1 MAAQAEG
8 LGDNGCEVLHQPFRL
23 LVWKGKQ
30 KTWFLSVISPTRS
43 HTSILKQYVS
53 GRGKRWTVYVSGWSR
68 QLGQACIGFSCQGL
82 GPWST
87 APSLPGQTL
96 SKGGTSLQSPPYKW
110 SQVMT
115 GRSGHERAV
124 GLRVGSQGCCW
135 VTWNIYA
142 KLKKKKKI
150 ATSSGMIQPKYRG
163 QGLENEWSPQTVPF
177 GQGAIWT
184 NGDLLCP
191 GLFRFCKFINGWS
204 SSRTWVQWCS
214 RRVGPSLQGFKWLV
228 SNMEVFKDLY
238 LAMDTSFSS
247 FLSTYLKITVTMGS
261 FTEHAWQLSDTVLNC
276 LQRLSQWILR
286 ITL

>member
-68 QLGQACIGFSCQGL
+68 QLGQACNGFSCQGL

-96 SKGGTSLQSPPYKW
+96 GKGGTSLQSLPYKW
-110 SQVMT
+110 SQGMT

-124 GLRVGSQGCCW
+124 GLRVGSQGCWW

-142 KLKKKKKI
+142 KLKKKKKNCHFFWDDTTQI
-150 ATSSGMIQPKYRG
+150 
-163 QGLENEWSPQTVPF
+163 
-177 GQGAIWT
+177 QGAGLGKWT
-184 NGDLLCP
+184 ISPN
-191 GLFRFCKFINGWS
+191 S
-204 SSRTWVQWCS
+204 SLWAGCNLNKWWPALSWVVQ
-214 RRVGPSLQGFKWLV
+214 
-228 SNMEVFKDLY
+228 
-238 LAMDTSFSS
+238 
-247 FLSTYLKITVTMGS
+247 
-261 FTEHAWQLSDTVLNC
+261 
-276 LQRLSQWILR
+276 IL
-286 ITL
+286 

>member
-96 SKGGTSLQSPPYKW
+96 GKGGTSLQSLPYKW
-110 SQVMT
+110 SQGMT

-124 GLRVGSQGCCW
+124 GLRVGSQGCWW

-142 KLKKKKKI
+142 KLKKKKKKLPLLLGWYNPNTGGR
-150 ATSSGMIQPKYRG
+150 AWKMND
-163 QGLENEWSPQTVPF
+163 LPQQFPL
-177 GQGAIWT
+177 G
-184 NGDLLCP
+184 
-191 GLFRFCKFINGWS
+191 R
-204 SSRTWVQWCS
+204 VQSEQMVTCFVLGCS
-214 RRVGPSLQGFKWLV
+214 DSVNL
-228 SNMEVFKDLY
+228 
-238 LAMDTSFSS
+238 
-247 FLSTYLKITVTMGS
+247 
-261 FTEHAWQLSDTVLNC
+261 
-276 LQRLSQWILR
+276 
-286 ITL
+286 